1 MKVIHNIKAGLCTA
15 ILSSAAVIFLSGC
28 IYAHNKSWS
37 DMTPAE
43 QETVQQAYDSIKSSL
58 DEAFPP
64 DSPEGERIQDFLS
77 EIGQKIESN
86 R

>member
-1 MKVIHNIKAGLCTA
+1 
-15 ILSSAAVIFLSGC
+15 
-28 IYAHNKSWS
+28 
-37 DMTPAE
+37 MTPAE

-86 R
+86 VDGSVKDFSQNGLQTLV